1 MGERGEEGGTMTDPN
16 TTTFADESLPDS
28 EPVLEPTPEE
38 INAWAE
44 RERAR
49 RQAWLAG
56 PNEDERAQYAA
67 HLRQR
72 RLAETFDEGEAMLQ
86 ERMRQGLRYGRDAQ
100 LATEGAI
107 SLFFRWSQ
115 RTFAELVK
123 AGRDWEEETNLPRIA
138 RRVRMDDDKS

>member
-1 MGERGEEGGTMTDPN
+1 MTDPN
-16 TTTFADESLPDS
+16 TTTAADESAIDS
-28 EPVLEPTPEE
+28 DPALEPSPEE

-56 PNEDERAQYAA
+56 PSEEERAEYAT

-72 RLAETFDEGEAMLQ
+72 RLAEAFDEGEVMLQ
-86 ERMRQGLRYGRDAQ
+86 ERMRQGLRYSREAQ

-123 AGRDWEEETNLPRIA
+123 AGREWEEETNLPRIA
-138 RRVRMDDDKS
+138 RRVRMDDDRP

>member
-1 MGERGEEGGTMTDPN
+1 MTDPN
-16 TTTFADESLPDS
+16 TTTAADESAIDS
-28 EPVLEPTPEE
+28 DPALEPSPEE

-56 PNEDERAQYAA
+56 PSQEERAEYAT

-72 RLAETFDEGEAMLQ
+72 RLAEAFDEGEVMLQ
-86 ERMRQGLRYGRDAQ
+86 ERMRQGLRYSREAQ

-123 AGRDWEEETNLPRIA
+123 AGREWEEETNLPRIA
-138 RRVRMDDDKS
+138 RRVRMDDDRP

>member
-1 MGERGEEGGTMTDPN
+1 MTDPEMP
-16 TTTFADESLPDS
+16 TVADQLSTDS
-28 EPVLEPTPEE
+28 EAVLEPTPEE

-56 PNEDERAQYAA
+56 PNDQERADYAA

-123 AGRDWEEETNLPRIA
+123 AGREWEEDTNLPRLP
-138 RRVRMDDDKS
+138 RRVRMDDERS

>member
-1 MGERGEEGGTMTDPN
+1 MTDPN
-16 TTTFADESLPDS
+16 TTTAADESAIDS
-28 EPVLEPTPEE
+28 DPALEPSREE

-56 PNEDERAQYAA
+56 PSQEERAEYAT

-72 RLAETFDEGEAMLQ
+72 RLAEAFDEGEVMLQ
-86 ERMRQGLRYGRDAQ
+86 ERMRQGLRYSREAQ

-123 AGRDWEEETNLPRIA
+123 AGREWEEETNLPRIA
-138 RRVRMDDDKS
+138 RRVRMDDDRP

>member
-1 MGERGEEGGTMTDPN
+1 MTDPK
-16 TTTFADESLPDS
+16 TTTAADESAIDS
-28 EPVLEPTPEE
+28 DPALEPSPEE

-49 RQAWLAG
+49 RQAWLSG
-56 PNEDERAQYAA
+56 PSEEERAEYAT

-72 RLAETFDEGEAMLQ
+72 RLAEAFDEGEVMLQ
-86 ERMRQGLRYGRDAQ
+86 ERMRQGLRYSREAQ

-123 AGRDWEEETNLPRIA
+123 AGREWEEETNLPRIA
-138 RRVRMDDDKS
+138 RRVRMDDDRP

>member
-1 MGERGEEGGTMTDPN
+1 MTDPK
-16 TTTFADESLPDS
+16 TTTAADESAIDPD
-28 EPVLEPTPEE
+28 PALEPRPEE

-49 RQAWLAG
+49 RQAWLSG
-56 PNEDERAQYAA
+56 PSEEERAEYAT

-72 RLAETFDEGEAMLQ
+72 RLAEAFDEGEVMLQ
-86 ERMRQGLRYGRDAQ
+86 ERMRQGLRYSREAQ

-138 RRVRMDDDKS
+138 RRVRMDDDRS

>member
-1 MGERGEEGGTMTDPN
+1 MTEPN
-16 TTTFADESLPDS
+16 TTTVAEASLPDVD
-28 EPVLEPTPEE
+28 PALEPSPEE
-38 INAWAE
+38 IDAWAE

-56 PNEDERAQYAA
+56 PNAEERADYAA

-72 RLAETFDEGEAMLQ
+72 RLAEAFDEGEAMLQ
-86 ERMRQGLRYGRDAQ
+86 ERMRQGLRYSREAQ

-115 RTFAELVK
+115 HMFAELVK
-123 AGRDWEEETNLPRIA
+123 AGRDWEEETNLPRVR